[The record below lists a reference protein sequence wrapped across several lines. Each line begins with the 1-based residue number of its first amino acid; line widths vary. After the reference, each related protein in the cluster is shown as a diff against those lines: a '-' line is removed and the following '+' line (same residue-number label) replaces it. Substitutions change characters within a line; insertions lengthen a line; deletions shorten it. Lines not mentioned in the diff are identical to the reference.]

1 MPPLAGKVAL
11 VTGGSRGIGRAIC
24 VELARAGASVAVNYL
39 AKRSAAEAVVAEIT
53 RAGGRAMA
61 VPGDVSL
68 AADVDA
74 MVRTVADEFGPVS
87 ILVNN
92 AGITDAHKPWQQI
105 DEAEWDRVLAVNLKS
120 CYLTLRATYPAM
132 REAGWGRIINIS
144 SVTVHLGQANILHYV
159 SAKAGMIGFTRTLAR
174 EVGVDGITV
183 NAITPGAIQ
192 TESELELFPEQAEL
206 ATRMNQL
213 QSIKRRGLPDDIAG
227 AVVFLASDASA
238 FITGQTINIDGGWAM
253 P

>member
-1 MPPLAGKVAL
+1 MPELTGKVAL
-11 VTGGSRGIGRAIC
+11 VTGGSRGIGRALCIA
-24 VELARAGASVAVNYL
+24 LARAGAAVAVNYH
-39 AKRSAAEAVVAEIT
+39 ANRTAAESVVTQIT
-53 RAGGRAMA
+53 GEGGRAIA
-61 VPGDVSL
+61 VPGDVSR

-74 MVRTVADEFGPVS
+74 MVQTVADQLGAVS

-120 CYLTLRATYPAM
+120 CFLTLRAVYPSM
-132 REAGWGRIINIS
+132 RDAGWGRIVNVS

-174 EVGVDGITV
+174 EVGPDGITV

-192 TESELELFPEQAEL
+192 TESELEMFPEQAQL

-213 QSIKRRGLPDDIAG
+213 QSIKRRGRPDDIAG

-253 P
+253 H

>member
-1 MPPLAGKVAL
+1 
-11 VTGGSRGIGRAIC
+11 
-24 VELARAGASVAVNYL
+24 
-39 AKRSAAEAVVAEIT
+39 
-53 RAGGRAMA
+53 
-61 VPGDVSL
+61 
-68 AADVDA
+68 
-74 MVRTVADEFGPVS
+74 MVQTVANEVGPVS
-87 ILVNN
+87 ILINN

-105 DEAEWDRVLAVNLKS
+105 DDAEWDRVLAVNLKS
-120 CYLTLRATYPAM
+120 CFLTLRAVYPAM
-132 REAGWGRIINIS
+132 KAARWGRIINIS
-144 SVTVHLGQANILHYV
+144 SVTVHLGQANVLHYV

-174 EVGVDGITV
+174 EVGADGITV

-192 TESELELFPEQAEL
+192 TESELEMFPDQAGL

>member
-1 MPPLAGKVAL
+1 
-11 VTGGSRGIGRAIC
+11 
-24 VELARAGASVAVNYL
+24 
-39 AKRSAAEAVVAEIT
+39 VVAEIT
-53 RAGGRAMA
+53 GAGGRAIA
-61 VPGDVSL
+61 VPGDVSS
-68 AADVDA
+68 AAEVDA
-74 MVRTVADEFGPVS
+74 MVQTVANEFGPVS

-120 CYLTLRATYPAM
+120 CYLTLRAVYPAM
-132 REAGWGRIINIS
+132 QAAGWGRIINIS
-144 SVTVHLGQANILHYV
+144 SVTVHLGQANVLHYV

-174 EVGVDGITV
+174 EVGADGITV

-192 TESELELFPEQAEL
+192 TESELDMFPDQAGL
-206 ATRMNQL
+206 VTRMNQL
-213 QSIKRRGLPDDIAG
+213 QSVKRRGLPEDIAG
-227 AVVFLASDASA
+227 AVVFLPSDASA

>member
-1 MPPLAGKVAL
+1 MPPLDNRVAL

-24 VELARAGASVAVNYL
+24 IALAQSGASVAVNYL
-39 AKRSAAEAVVAEIT
+39 AKRSAAESAVAEISG
-53 RAGGRAMA
+53 AGGRAMA
-61 VPGDVSL
+61 VPGDVSI

-74 MVRTVADEFGPVS
+74 MVQAVADELGPVS

-92 AGITDAHKPWQQI
+92 AGVTDAHKPWQQI

-120 CYLTLRATYPAM
+120 CYLTLRAVYPAM
-132 REAGWGRIINIS
+132 REAGWGRIINVS
-144 SVTVHLGQANILHYV
+144 SVTVHLGQANLLHYV

-174 EVGVDGITV
+174 EVGVDG
-183 NAITPGAIQ
+183 ITPGAIQ

-227 AVVFLASDASA
+227 ATVFLASDASA

-253 P
+253 H